1 LQREFF
7 LARGDGGNA
16 SATRGN
22 VNQACV
28 LRRDASP
35 WNRRAI
41 DRVRTMGHTL
51 YLILTLLAA
60 AVVVVVLCRVARL
73 PPILGYL
80 TVGIALGPHALSWV
94 PDSADTHYLGE
105 FGIVFLMFSIGLEF
119 SLPQLR
125 AMRRAVFGLGLAQ
138 VTITTLAA
146 VLALELAGYG
156 WKTGLVL
163 GGALAMSST
172 AIVSKMLAERT
183 ELGSPHGRD
192 VMGILLFQD
201 LAVVAFL
208 ILIPALGEGAKD
220 LMKELAVAIAKAAG
234 VLTIVLFFG
243 QKPMRAWFQLIAR
256 LRSPEL
262 FVLNVLLVTLGLAA
276 LTELA
281 GLSMAL
287 GAFVAGML
295 IAETEFRYQVEED
308 IKPFRDVLLGLF
320 FIVVGMTLDLH
331 VVFSH
336 VGWFVLLL
344 VLPVLAKLGLIVA
357 LSRIFGAPLSTAL
370 RTGFYLAQAGE
381 FALVMLA
388 LASQYSLLAPDLA
401 QSVLAAMIVSMLTA
415 PLLIQ
420 FAEPIVRRLTASDW
434 LARAAQVTQIA
445 ARTMSRQ
452 DHVLICGYGRSGQ
465 NLARLLERED
475 IAYIALD
482 SDPER
487 VREAAADGGS
497 VVYGDAS
504 RRETL
509 VSTGLHKARAVAI
522 TFADTGVALKILH
535 HVQQLRH
542 DLPVIVRTV
551 DDTELDKL
559 YEAGAT
565 EVVPE
570 VLEGSLMLAS
580 HSLLLLGLPLN
591 RVLKNIRAI
600 REERYSLFRGF
611 FHGAS
616 DAAADA
622 ADNLQPRLHSV
633 VLPDRAYAVGQRLG
647 DLHAD
652 DLVEITTVRRR
663 GLRPQR
669 PGADWRF
676 EAGDVV
682 VLLGKPGPIAVT
694 EQKLLRGRSR
704 IVLGAQ

>member
-1 LQREFF
+1 M
-7 LARGDGGNA
+7 
-16 SATRGN
+16 TH
-22 VNQACV
+22 
-28 LRRDASP
+28 P
-35 WNRRAI
+35 
-41 DRVRTMGHTL
+41 L
-51 YLILTLLAA
+51 YLILILLAS
-60 AVVVVVLCRVARL
+60 AVVAVVACRLARL

-80 TVGIALGPHALSWV
+80 AVGMTVGPHGLGWV
-94 PDSADTHYLGE
+94 PDDADTRYLGE

-125 AMRRAVFGLGLAQ
+125 TMRRAVFGLGLAQ
-138 VTITTLAA
+138 VTITTL
-146 VLALELAGYG
+146 VGVVALQLFGYG
-156 WKTGLVL
+156 WQTGLVL

-183 ELGSPHGRD
+183 ELGTPHGRD

-208 ILIPALGEGAKD
+208 ILIPSLGADVKD
-220 LMKELAVAIAKAAG
+220 LVRELTIAAAKAAAA
-234 VLTIVLFFG
+234 LTLVLFFG
-243 QKPMRAWFQLIAR
+243 QRPMRAWFHLVAR
-256 LRSPEL
+256 QRSPEL

-276 LTELA
+276 FTEYA
-281 GLSMAL
+281 GLSLAL

-295 IAETEFRYQVEED
+295 IAETEFRYEVEED

-320 FIVVGMTLDLH
+320 FVVVGMALDLR
-331 VVFSH
+331 VVATH

-344 VLPVLAKLGLIVA
+344 TVPVIAKLALIVL
-357 LSRIFGAPLSTAL
+357 LSRLFGAPLATAL

-381 FALVMLA
+381 FALVMLT
-388 LASQYSLLAPDLA
+388 LAAQHRLLGAELA
-401 QSVLAAMIVSMLTA
+401 QSVLAAMIVSMLIS
-415 PLLIQ
+415 PLLIH
-420 FAEPIVRRLTASDW
+420 FAEPIVRKLTANDW

-452 DHVLICGYGRSGQ
+452 EHVIICGYGRSGQ

-482 SDPER
+482 ADPNR
-487 VREAAADGGS
+487 VREAGDGGS

-509 VSTGLHKARAVAI
+509 SSAGLAKARAVVI
-522 TFADTGVALKILH
+522 TFANTPVALRILH
-535 HVQQLRH
+535 HIQQQRH

-551 DDTELDKL
+551 DDSELDQL

-591 RVLKNIRAI
+591 RILKNIREI

-611 FHGAS
+611 FHGAT
-616 DAAADA
+616 DTADA
-622 ADNLQPRLHSV
+622 AENLQPRLHSV
-633 VLPDRAYAVGQRLG
+633 VLTERAYAVGKTLV
-647 DLHAD
+647 DLALTD
-652 DLVEITTVRRR
+652 VVEITGVRRR
-663 GLRPQR
+663 GMRSQR
-669 PGADWRF
+669 PDPLWRF
-676 EAGDVV
+676 EIGDAV
-682 VLLGKPGPIAVT
+682 VLLGRPGQIDAA
-694 EQKLLRGRSR
+694 EKRLLEGRSLTPGVR
-704 IVLGAQ
+704 HK